1 MAQRSKST
9 KNTYHHG
16 DLRAAM
22 IDAALRLVERKGAA
36 NFSMREAAREAGVA
50 ASAPYKHFADKTALM
65 TAVAEIALERLLEH
79 MDLAMR
85 DAPASPLAQFR
96 ASGIAYVLF
105 AARNPAQFRVLHDPE
120 YTRADAS
127 ELLAA
132 HMARNRDMIATVLGT
147 ASASGELN
155 AGLEPSLIELTA
167 STLMYGLA
175 RRVVDGQFDE
185 ELSIEQIERLAEL
198 MTEVMGAGI
207 ANISMA
213 HSPE

>member
-132 HMARNRDMIATVLGT
+132 HMARNRDMITTVLGT

>member
-1 MAQRSKST
+1 M
-9 KNTYHHG
+9 
-16 DLRAAM
+16 
-22 IDAALRLVERKGAA
+22 
-36 NFSMREAAREAGVA
+36 A

-132 HMARNRDMIATVLGT
+132 HMARNRDMITTVLGT